1 MIQLGDA
8 RVFLEVASSGS
19 FSEAARRLKMPK
31 SSVTRQIER
40 LETTI
45 GGQLLRRTTRTVAL
59 TPAGH
64 EFLPH
69 ARRLVDDGIEAQNLL
84 RAKTM
89 GASGLLTVSATA
101 TIGRRFLVPHLPGFR
116 ARHPNVQ
123 LAIWLTP
130 ARIEVGSGEGQVDV
144 AVRLRASGGPDLVTR
159 KLGEVGFWVV
169 ASPGYVAEHGT
180 PSTPD
185 ALGDHAMIELGPP
198 SKAHQVELRRGKET
212 VPVRYRPIVQID
224 DPDAVALA
232 AEAGVGVAVI
242 PSFIAAPAAAAGR
255 LVRLLPGWAPAPS
268 PINLLYRAD
277 IAPQTRVRAYV
288 DYLVETIGQSQPWAV

>member
-1 MIQLGDA
+1 MIQLGDV
-8 RVFLEVASSGS
+8 RVFLEVATSGS

-40 LETTI
+40 LEGMI
-45 GGQLLRRTTRTVAL
+45 GGQLFRRTPRTVAI

-69 ARRLVDDGIEAQNLL
+69 ARRLLDDAIEAQNLL
-84 RAKTM
+84 RAKTI
-89 GASGLLTVSATA
+89 GASGLLTVSATG
-101 TIGRRFLVPHLPGFR
+101 TIGRRFLVPQLPAFQ
-116 ARHPNVQ
+116 ARHPHVQ

-130 ARIEVGSGEGQVDV
+130 ARIEVGSGEGQVDI

-169 ASPGYVAEHGT
+169 AAPSYVAERGM
-180 PSTPD
+180 PLDPG
-185 ALGDHAMIELGPP
+185 ALCGHAMIELGPP
-198 SKAHQVELRRGKET
+198 NKAHQVELRRGKET
-212 VPVRYRPIVQID
+212 VPVRYRPVLQID
-224 DPDAVALA
+224 DPEAVALA
-232 AEAGVGVAVI
+232 AEAGVGVAVV
-242 PSFIAAPAAAAGR
+242 PGFVAAPAAAAGR
-255 LVRLLPGWAPAPS
+255 LVRLLPDWAPAPS

-288 DYLVETIGQSQPWAV
+288 DFLVETIGQSQPWSV